1 MIRIAVVGKIGSGK
15 SFVAKALKLPL
26 FDADK
31 EVALIYKKN
40 NFFFK
45 KLNKK
50 IPKFIKSFPI
60 DKKEIL
66 SCILA
71 NNKNLKIITKIIHPI
86 VRKKMN
92 LFIKKNK
99 KKKAIIL
106 DIPLYLENKLNKKGD
121 IIIYVDAKQNLIN
134 KRLRERSNYNK
145 KLLQKFKKIQLK
157 SNLKKKKSNYKIVNN
172 FNSLVL
178 KKAVNNLKFKILR
191 INDY

>member
-15 SFVAKALKLPL
+15 SFVAKSFELPL

-60 DKKEIL
+60 EKKEVL
-66 SCILA
+66 NCILA

-86 VRKKMN
+86 VRKKMSIFLKRN
-92 LFIKKNK
+92 RKKQ
-99 KKKAIIL
+99 AIIL
-106 DIPLYLENKLNKKGD
+106 DIPLYLENGINKKND
-121 IIIYVDAKQNLIN
+121 VIIYVDANQKHIN
-134 KRLRERSNYNK
+134 KRLKKRSYFNK
-145 KLLQKFKKIQLK
+145 KLLTKFKKIQLK
-157 SNLKKKKSNYKIVNN
+157 SNLKKKKSSYIIKNN
-172 FNSLVL
+172 FNPVKIKRKINEL
-178 KKAVNNLKFKILR
+178 KIKILKS
-191 INDY
+191 NE

>member
-15 SFVAKALKLPL
+15 SFVAKSFELPL

-60 DKKEIL
+60 DKKEVL
-66 SCILA
+66 NCILA

-86 VRKKMN
+86 VRKKMSIFLKRN
-92 LFIKKNK
+92 S

-106 DIPLYLENKLNKKGD
+106 DIPLYLENGINKKND
-121 IIIYVDAKQNLIN
+121 VIIYVDANQKLIN
-134 KRLRERSNYNK
+134 KRLKKRSYFNK
-145 KLLQKFKKIQLK
+145 ELLSKFKKIQLK
-157 SNLKKKKSNYKIVNN
+157 SNLKKKKSSYIINNN
-172 FNSLVL
+172 FNPVKIKRKINEL
-178 KKAVNNLKFKILR
+178 KIKILKS
-191 INDY
+191 NE

>member
-1 MIRIAVVGKIGSGK
+1 MIRIAVVGNIGSGK
-15 SFVAKALKLPL
+15 SFVAKSFGLPV
-26 FDADK
+26 FNADK
-31 EVALIYKKN
+31 EVSTIYKKN
-40 NFFFK
+40 KFFFN
-45 KLNKK
+45 KLHKK

-99 KKKAIIL
+99 KKRAIVL
-106 DIPLYLENKLNKKGD
+106 DIPLYLENRLNKKGD

-145 KLLQKFKKIQLK
+145 KLLEKFKKIQLK
-157 SNLKKKKSNYKIVNN
+157 SNLKKKKSNYKIANN
-172 FNSLVL
+172 FNSQVL

-191 INDY
+191 IND

>member
-1 MIRIAVVGKIGSGK
+1 MIRIAVVGNIGSGK
-15 SFVAKALKLPL
+15 SFVAKSFGLPV
-26 FDADK
+26 FNADK
-31 EVALIYKKN
+31 EVSLIYKKN
-40 NFFFK
+40 KFFFK

-99 KKKAIIL
+99 KKRAIVL
-106 DIPLYLENKLNKKGD
+106 DIPLYLENRLNKKGD
-121 IIIYVDAKQNLIN
+121 IIIYVDAKQKLIN

-145 KLLQKFKKIQLK
+145 KLLKKFKKIQLK
-157 SNLKKKKSNYKIVNN
+157 SNLKKKKSDYKIANN
-172 FNSLVL
+172 FNSQVL

-191 INDY
+191 INDQ

>member
-15 SFVAKALKLPL
+15 SFVAKSFELPL
-26 FDADK
+26 FNADK

-60 DKKEIL
+60 DKKEVL

-86 VRKKMN
+86 VRKKMSIFLKRN
-92 LFIKKNK
+92 R

-106 DIPLYLENKLNKKGD
+106 DIPLYLENGINKKND
-121 IIIYVDAKQNLIN
+121 VIIYVDANQKLIN
-134 KRLRERSNYNK
+134 KRLKKRSYFNK
-145 KLLQKFKKIQLK
+145 KLLTKFKKIQLK
-157 SNLKKKKSNYKIVNN
+157 SNLKKKKSSYIIKNN
-172 FNSLVL
+172 FNSVKIKRKIKEL
-178 KKAVNNLKFKILR
+178 KKKILKS
-191 INDY
+191 ND

>member
-1 MIRIAVVGKIGSGK
+1 MIRIAIVGNIGSGK
-15 SFVAKALKLPL
+15 SFVAKSFGLPV
-26 FDADK
+26 FNADK
-31 EVALIYKKN
+31 EVSLIYKKN
-40 NFFFK
+40 KFFFK

-99 KKKAIIL
+99 KKKAIVL
-106 DIPLYLENKLNKKGD
+106 DIPLYLENKLNKKKD

-145 KLLQKFKKIQLK
+145 KLIKKFKKIQLK
-157 SNLKKKKSNYKIVNN
+157 SNLKKKKSNYKIANN
-172 FNSLVL
+172 FNAKVL

-191 INDY
+191 IND

>member
-1 MIRIAVVGKIGSGK
+1 MIRIAVVGNIGSGK
-15 SFVAKALKLPL
+15 SFVAKSFGLPV
-26 FDADK
+26 FNADK
-31 EVALIYKKN
+31 EVSLIYKKN
-40 NFFFK
+40 KFFFK
-45 KLNKK
+45 KLQKK

-99 KKKAIIL
+99 KKRAIVL
-106 DIPLYLENKLNKKGD
+106 DIPLYLENRLNKKGD
-121 IIIYVDAKQNLIN
+121 IIIYVDAKQKLIN

-145 KLLQKFKKIQLK
+145 KLLKKFKKIQLK
-157 SNLKKKKSNYKIVNN
+157 SNLKKKKSNYKIANN
-172 FNSLVL
+172 FNSQVL

-191 INDY
+191 IND

>member
-1 MIRIAVVGKIGSGK
+1 MIRIAVVGNIGSGK
-15 SFVAKALKLPL
+15 SFVAKSFGLPV
-26 FDADK
+26 FNADK
-31 EVALIYKKN
+31 EVSLIYKKN
-40 NFFFK
+40 KFFFK
-45 KLNKK
+45 KLHKK

-157 SNLKKKKSNYKIVNN
+157 SNLKKKKSNYKIANN
-172 FNSLVL
+172 FNSQVL
-178 KKAVNNLKFKILR
+178 KKAVNNLKFKILK
-191 INDY
+191 IND

>member
-1 MIRIAVVGKIGSGK
+1 MIRIAVVGNIGSGK
-15 SFVAKALKLPL
+15 SFVAKSFGLPV
-26 FDADK
+26 FNADK
-31 EVALIYKKN
+31 EVSIIYKRNK
-40 NFFFK
+40 FFFN
-45 KLNKK
+45 KLHKK

-99 KKKAIIL
+99 KKKAIVL
-106 DIPLYLENKLNKKGD
+106 DIPLYLENKLNKKRD

-157 SNLKKKKSNYKIVNN
+157 SNLKKKKSNYKIANN
-172 FNSLVL
+172 FNSQVL

-191 INDY
+191 IND

>member
-1 MIRIAVVGKIGSGK
+1 MIRIAVVGNIGSGK
-15 SFVAKALKLPL
+15 SFVAKSFGLPV
-26 FDADK
+26 FNADK
-31 EVALIYKKN
+31 EVSLIYKKN
-40 NFFFK
+40 KFFFK

-99 KKKAIIL
+99 KKKAIVL
-106 DIPLYLENKLNKKGD
+106 DIPLYLENKLNKKRD

-157 SNLKKKKSNYKIVNN
+157 SNLKKKKSNYKIENN
-172 FNSLVL
+172 FNAQVL
-178 KKAVNNLKFKILR
+178 KKAVNNLKLKIFK
-191 INDY
+191 NK

>member
-15 SFVAKALKLPL
+15 SFVAKSFELPL

-60 DKKEIL
+60 DKKEVL
-66 SCILA
+66 NCILA

-86 VRKKMN
+86 VRKKMSIFLKRN
-92 LFIKKNK
+92 RKKQ
-99 KKKAIIL
+99 AIIL
-106 DIPLYLENKLNKKGD
+106 DIPLYLENGINKKND
-121 IIIYVDAKQNLIN
+121 VIIYVDANQKLIN
-134 KRLRERSNYNK
+134 KRLKKRSYFNK
-145 KLLQKFKKIQLK
+145 KLLTKFKKIQLK
-157 SNLKKKKSNYKIVNN
+157 SNLKKKKSSYIIKNN
-172 FNSLVL
+172 FNSVKIKRKIKEL
-178 KKAVNNLKFKILR
+178 KTKILKL
-191 INDY
+191 NE

>member
-1 MIRIAVVGKIGSGK
+1 MIRIAVVGNIGSGK
-15 SFVAKALKLPL
+15 SFVAKSFGLPV
-26 FDADK
+26 FNADK
-31 EVALIYKKN
+31 EVSLIYKKN
-40 NFFFK
+40 KFFFK

-99 KKKAIIL
+99 KKRAIVL
-106 DIPLYLENKLNKKGD
+106 DIPLYLENRLNKKGD
-121 IIIYVDAKQNLIN
+121 IIIYVDAKQKLIN

-145 KLLQKFKKIQLK
+145 KLLKKFKKIQLK
-157 SNLKKKKSNYKIVNN
+157 SNLKIKKSNYKIANN
-172 FNSLVL
+172 FNSQVL
-178 KKAVNNLKFKILR
+178 KKSVNNLKFKILR
-191 INDY
+191 IND

>member
-15 SFVAKALKLPL
+15 SFVAKSFELPL

-60 DKKEIL
+60 DKKEVL
-66 SCILA
+66 NCILA

-86 VRKKMN
+86 VRKKMSMFLKRN
-92 LFIKKNK
+92 R

-106 DIPLYLENKLNKKGD
+106 DIPLYLENGINKKND
-121 IIIYVDAKQNLIN
+121 VIIYVDANQKLIN
-134 KRLRERSNYNK
+134 KRLKKRSYFNK
-145 KLLQKFKKIQLK
+145 KLLTKFKKIQLK
-157 SNLKKKKSNYKIVNN
+157 SNLKKKKSSYIIRNN
-172 FNSLVL
+172 FNPVKIKKKINEL
-178 KKAVNNLKFKILR
+178 KIKILKS
-191 INDY
+191 NE

>member
-1 MIRIAVVGKIGSGK
+1 MIRIAVVGNIGSGK
-15 SFVAKALKLPL
+15 SFVAKSFGLPV
-26 FDADK
+26 FNADK
-31 EVALIYKKN
+31 EVSLIYKKN
-40 NFFFK
+40 KFFFK
-45 KLNKK
+45 KLHKK

-60 DKKEIL
+60 DKKEIS

-99 KKKAIIL
+99 KKKVIIL
-106 DIPLYLENKLNKKGD
+106 DIPLYLENKLNRKGD

-157 SNLKKKKSNYKIVNN
+157 SNLKKKKSNYKIANN
-172 FNSLVL
+172 FNSQVL

-191 INDY
+191 IND

>member
-1 MIRIAVVGKIGSGK
+1 MIRIAVVGNIGSGK
-15 SFVAKALKLPL
+15 SFVAKSFGLPV
-26 FDADK
+26 FNADK
-31 EVALIYKKN
+31 EVSLIYKKN
-40 NFFFK
+40 KFLFK
-45 KLNKK
+45 RLQKK

-99 KKKAIIL
+99 KKRAIVL
-106 DIPLYLENKLNKKGD
+106 DIPLYLENRLNKKGD
-121 IIIYVDAKQNLIN
+121 IIIYVDAKQNLIY

-145 KLLQKFKKIQLK
+145 KLLK
-157 SNLKKKKSNYKIVNN
+157 
-172 FNSLVL
+172 
-178 KKAVNNLKFKILR
+178 
-191 INDY
+191 

>member
-15 SFVAKALKLPL
+15 SFVAKSFELPL

-66 SCILA
+66 NCILA

-86 VRKKMN
+86 VRKKMSIFLKRN
-92 LFIKKNK
+92 RKKQ
-99 KKKAIIL
+99 AIIL
-106 DIPLYLENKLNKKGD
+106 DIPLYLENGINKKND
-121 IIIYVDAKQNLIN
+121 VIIYVDANQKLIN
-134 KRLRERSNYNK
+134 KRLKKRSYFNK
-145 KLLQKFKKIQLK
+145 KLLTKFKKIQLK
-157 SNLKKKKSNYKIVNN
+157 SNLKKKKSRYIINNN
-172 FNSLVL
+172 FNSVIIKRKIKEL
-178 KKAVNNLKFKILR
+178 KTKILKS
-191 INDY
+191 NE

>member
-15 SFVAKALKLPL
+15 SFVAKSFGLPL
-26 FDADK
+26 FNADK

-60 DKKEIL
+60 DKKEVL
-66 SCILA
+66 NCILA

-86 VRKKMN
+86 VRKKMSIFLKRN
-92 LFIKKNK
+92 R

-106 DIPLYLENKLNKKGD
+106 DIPLYLENGINKKND
-121 IIIYVDAKQNLIN
+121 IIIYVDANQKLID
-134 KRLRERSNYNK
+134 KRLKKRSYFNK
-145 KLLQKFKKIQLK
+145 KLLSKFKKIQLK
-157 SNLKKKKSNYKIVNN
+157 SNLKKIKSSYIIENN
-172 FNSLVL
+172 FNPL
-178 KKAVNNLKFKILR
+178 KIKRKINELKIKILKS
-191 INDY
+191 NE

>member
-15 SFVAKALKLPL
+15 SFVAKSFELPL

-60 DKKEIL
+60 EKKEVL
-66 SCILA
+66 NCILA

-86 VRKKMN
+86 VRKKMSIFLKRN
-92 LFIKKNK
+92 S

-106 DIPLYLENKLNKKGD
+106 DIPLYLENGINKKND
-121 IIIYVDAKQNLIN
+121 VIIYVDANQKLIN
-134 KRLRERSNYNK
+134 KRLKKRSYFNK
-145 KLLQKFKKIQLK
+145 KLLSKFKKIQLK
-157 SNLKKKKSNYKIVNN
+157 SNLKKKKSSYIIKNN
-172 FNSLVL
+172 FNSVKIKRKIKEL
-178 KKAVNNLKFKILR
+178 KTKILKS
-191 INDY
+191 NE

>member
-1 MIRIAVVGKIGSGK
+1 MIRIAVVGNIGSGK
-15 SFVAKALKLPL
+15 SFVAKSFGLPV
-26 FDADK
+26 FNADK
-31 EVALIYKKN
+31 EVSLIYKKN
-40 NFFFK
+40 KFFFK
-45 KLNKK
+45 KLQKK

-99 KKKAIIL
+99 KKRAIVL
-106 DIPLYLENKLNKKGD
+106 DIPLYLENRLNKKGD

-145 KLLQKFKKIQLK
+145 KLLKKFKKIQLK
-157 SNLKKKKSNYKIVNN
+157 SNLKKKKSNYKIANN
-172 FNSLVL
+172 FNAKIL

-191 INDY
+191 IND

>member
-15 SFVAKALKLPL
+15 SFVAKSFELPL
-26 FDADK
+26 FNADK

-60 DKKEIL
+60 DKKEVL
-66 SCILA
+66 NCILA

-86 VRKKMN
+86 VRKKMSIFLKRN
-92 LFIKKNK
+92 R

-106 DIPLYLENKLNKKGD
+106 DIPLYLENGINKKND
-121 IIIYVDAKQNLIN
+121 VIIYVDANQKLIN
-134 KRLRERSNYNK
+134 KRLKKRSYFNK
-145 KLLQKFKKIQLK
+145 KLLTKFKKIQLK
-157 SNLKKKKSNYKIVNN
+157 RNLKKKKSSYIIKNN
-172 FNSLVL
+172 FNSVKIKRKIKEL
-178 KKAVNNLKFKILR
+178 KKKILKS
-191 INDY
+191 ND

>member
-1 MIRIAVVGKIGSGK
+1 
-15 SFVAKALKLPL
+15 
-26 FDADK
+26 
-31 EVALIYKKN
+31 
-40 NFFFK
+40 
-45 KLNKK
+45 
-50 IPKFIKSFPI
+50 
-60 DKKEIL
+60 
-66 SCILA
+66 
-71 NNKNLKIITKIIHPI
+71 
-86 VRKKMN
+86 MN

-99 KKKAIIL
+99 KKKAIVL
-106 DIPLYLENKLNKKGD
+106 DIPLYLENKLNKKRD

-191 INDY
+191 IND

>member
-15 SFVAKALKLPL
+15 SFVAKSFKLPL

-92 LFIKKNK
+92 LFIKRNK
-99 KKKAIIL
+99 KKRAIVL
-106 DIPLYLENKLNKKGD
+106 DIPLYLENRLNKKGD

-145 KLLQKFKKIQLK
+145 KLLKKFKKIQLK
-157 SNLKKKKSNYKIVNN
+157 SNLKKKKSNYKIANN
-172 FNSLVL
+172 FNSQVL

-191 INDY
+191 IND

>member
-1 MIRIAVVGKIGSGK
+1 MIRIAVVGNIGSGK
-15 SFVAKALKLPL
+15 SFVAKSFGLPV
-26 FDADK
+26 FNADK
-31 EVALIYKKN
+31 EVSLIYKKN
-40 NFFFK
+40 KFFFK
-45 KLNKK
+45 KLRKK

-86 VRKKMN
+86 VRKKMD

-99 KKKAIIL
+99 KKRAIVL
-106 DIPLYLENKLNKKGD
+106 DIPLYLENGLNKKED
-121 IIIYVDAKQNLIN
+121 IIIYVYAKQNLIN

-145 KLLQKFKKIQLK
+145 KLLKKFKKIQLK
-157 SNLKKKKSNYKIVNN
+157 SNLKKKKSNYKIANN
-172 FNSLVL
+172 FNSQVL

-191 INDY
+191 IND

>member
-15 SFVAKALKLPL
+15 SFVAKSFELPL
-26 FDADK
+26 FNADK

-60 DKKEIL
+60 DKKEVL
-66 SCILA
+66 NCILA

-86 VRKKMN
+86 VRKKMSIFLKRN
-92 LFIKKNK
+92 R

-106 DIPLYLENKLNKKGD
+106 DIPLYLENGINKKND
-121 IIIYVDAKQNLIN
+121 VIIYVDANQKLIN
-134 KRLRERSNYNK
+134 KRLKKRSYFNK
-145 KLLQKFKKIQLK
+145 KLLTKFKKIQLK
-157 SNLKKKKSNYKIVNN
+157 SNLKKKKSSYIIKNN
-172 FNSLVL
+172 FNSVKIKRKIKEL
-178 KKAVNNLKFKILR
+178 KKKILKS
-191 INDY
+191 ND

>member
-1 MIRIAVVGKIGSGK
+1 MIRIAVVGNIGSGK
-15 SFVAKALKLPL
+15 SFVAKSFGLPV
-26 FDADK
+26 FNADK
-31 EVALIYKKN
+31 EVSLIYKKN
-40 NFFFK
+40 KFFFK
-45 KLNKK
+45 KLHKK
-50 IPKFIKSFPI
+50 IPKFIRSFPI

-191 INDY
+191 IND

>member
-60 DKKEIL
+60 DKKEVL
-66 SCILA
+66 NCILA

-86 VRKKMN
+86 VRKKMSIFLKRN
-92 LFIKKNK
+92 RKKQ
-99 KKKAIIL
+99 AIIL
-106 DIPLYLENKLNKKGD
+106 DIPLYLENGINKKND
-121 IIIYVDAKQNLIN
+121 VIIYVDANQKLIN
-134 KRLRERSNYNK
+134 KRLKKRSYFNK
-145 KLLQKFKKIQLK
+145 KLLTKFKKIQLK
-157 SNLKKKKSNYKIVNN
+157 SNLKKKKSSYIIKNN
-172 FNSLVL
+172 FNPL
-178 KKAVNNLKFKILR
+178 KIKKKINELKIKILKS
-191 INDY
+191 NE

>member
-15 SFVAKALKLPL
+15 SFVAKSFELPL

-60 DKKEIL
+60 DKKEVL
-66 SCILA
+66 NCILA

-86 VRKKMN
+86 VRKKMSIFLKRN
-92 LFIKKNK
+92 L

-106 DIPLYLENKLNKKGD
+106 DIPLYLENGINKKND
-121 IIIYVDAKQNLIN
+121 VIIYVDANQKLIN
-134 KRLRERSNYNK
+134 KRLKKRSYFNK
-145 KLLQKFKKIQLK
+145 KLLTKFKKIQLK
-157 SNLKKKKSNYKIVNN
+157 SNLKKKKSSYIIKNN
-172 FNSLVL
+172 FNPVKIKRKINEL
-178 KKAVNNLKFKILR
+178 KTKILKS
-191 INDY
+191 NE

>member
-1 MIRIAVVGKIGSGK
+1 MIRIAVVGNIGSGK
-15 SFVAKALKLPL
+15 SFVAKSFGLPV
-26 FDADK
+26 FNADK
-31 EVALIYKKN
+31 EVSLIYKKN
-40 NFFFK
+40 KFFFK

-99 KKKAIIL
+99 KKRAIVL
-106 DIPLYLENKLNKKGD
+106 DIPLYLENRLNKKGD
-121 IIIYVDAKQNLIN
+121 IIIYVDAKQKLIN

-145 KLLQKFKKIQLK
+145 KLLKKFKKIQLK
-157 SNLKKKKSNYKIVNN
+157 SNLKKKKSNYKIANN
-172 FNSLVL
+172 FNSQVL

-191 INDY
+191 IND

>member
-15 SFVAKALKLPL
+15 SFVAKSFELPL
-26 FDADK
+26 FNADK

-60 DKKEIL
+60 EKKEVL
-66 SCILA
+66 NCILA

-86 VRKKMN
+86 VRKKMSIFLKRN
-92 LFIKKNK
+92 S

-106 DIPLYLENKLNKKGD
+106 DIPLYLENGINKKND
-121 IIIYVDAKQNLIN
+121 VIIYVDANQKVIN
-134 KRLRERSNYNK
+134 KRLKKRSYFNK
-145 KLLQKFKKIQLK
+145 KLLTKFKKIQLK
-157 SNLKKKKSNYKIVNN
+157 SNLKKKKSSYIIKNN
-172 FNSLVL
+172 FNPVKIKKKINEL
-178 KKAVNNLKFKILR
+178 KIKILKS
-191 INDY
+191 NE